1 MESPNILGP
10 IILPSICCITN
21 MIPINHNAFIG
32 DTHNIIIADGIAPK
46 KGPKNG
52 IILVIP
58 ITTDIRSVYGILN
71 IVKMIKVNI
80 PIINE
85 SKILPLKNLPKVSLL
100 LRANSTILF
109 DLSCEK
115 ILKVIFLD
123 KAIKFYLS
131 INI

>member
-21 MIPINHNAFIG
+21 IIPINHNALIG

-46 KGPKNG
+46 NGPKNG

-58 ITTDIRSVYGILN
+58 ITTDIRSIYGILN
-71 IVKMIKVNI
+71 IVNIIKVSI

-100 LRANSTILF
+100 L
-109 DLSCEK
+109 
-115 ILKVIFLD
+115 
-123 KAIKFYLS
+123 
-131 INI
+131 